1 MVTARQ
7 CQQMMNVKFAKL
19 LFILTE
25 NVRLVMQKSILQHAK
40 LKVAQLSEMEKRAE
54 NFFANSAIQYEIT
67 NAAFVTRNFSLLDR
81 LSITLIV
88 VILLTRWLI
97 LNAKCVSSRMNSS
110 QYQFVKG
117 SR

>member
-54 NFFANSAIQYEIT
+54 NSFANNAIQYEIT